1 MLTKCPVYLKT
12 QTECNHF
19 INLSKIAFFF
29 SNMLLYPAQLVEG
42 CGISTLP
49 NVPEESD
56 GAPGCSSGMVM
67 YSSLMARLCL
77 VCIERWAS
85 VSRMASA
92 VGVCDNC
99 GSLSLAPAGEPCL
112 ARPPAG
118 SG

>member
-19 INLSKIAFFF
+19 LKLSKIAFFF
-29 SNMLLYPAQLVEG
+29 FSNKLLYPAQLVEG

-49 NVPEESD
+49 NAREERD

-77 VCIERWAS
+77 VFIEHWAS
-85 VSRMASA
+85 S
-92 VGVCDNC
+92 
-99 GSLSLAPAGEPCL
+99 E
-112 ARPPAG
+112 
-118 SG
+118 